1 MREKRPCSI
10 CRKWFLPHARVKDRQ
25 RVCSGAECQVKRREK
40 TQAAWRTAHPGYF
53 AARRIQERAA
63 AAEIANTAEPT
74 EVPAQI
80 PLAPASTTS
89 TSMKPIARPPPPRMP
104 RPLDGLPWDLAQ
116 DQFGAQGADFIGV
129 FGRVLLRAAQDQ
141 MRAKG
146 AEIT

>member
-25 RVCSGAECQVKRREK
+25 RVCSAAECQIKRRGK
-40 TQAAWRTAHPGYF
+40 TQAAWRDAHPGYF

-63 AAEIANTAEPT
+63 AAELASTQPT
-74 EVPAQI
+74 EVPTEI
-80 PLAPASTTS
+80 PLAPASTPS
-89 TSMKPIARPPPPRMP
+89 TSSKPIARPPPPRMP

-129 FGRVLLRAAQDQ
+129 FGRLLLRASQDQ
-141 MRAKG
+141 MRSQE